1 MARKFLLSRS
11 GDRALSFRGRLLAQA
26 GEQGA
31 HGEGKD
37 RWHTISIYHTESNRF
52 VAAIDYH
59 ATWEGEEEWAA
70 AFVADSPG
78 ELIQSLQKYDPM
90 ECVFGYPDTPQF
102 KSRNEQMKRVL
113 LTRFDNALATV
124 LTQARKKLGD
134 SGEAFV
140 ESI

>member
-1 MARKFLLSRS
+1 
-11 GDRALSFRGRLLAQA
+11 
-26 GEQGA
+26 
-31 HGEGKD
+31 
-37 RWHTISIYHTESNRF
+37 
-52 VAAIDYH
+52 
-59 ATWEGEEEWAA
+59 
-70 AFVADSPG
+70 
-78 ELIQSLQKYDPM
+78 M